1 MDSRTEILR
10 KLARIEALYE
20 RPGTPGEKAAAA
32 LAIHRLRAKLQALDA
47 YLKPEIRKY
56 EFTVFI
62 DA

>member
-1 MDSRTEILR
+1 MR